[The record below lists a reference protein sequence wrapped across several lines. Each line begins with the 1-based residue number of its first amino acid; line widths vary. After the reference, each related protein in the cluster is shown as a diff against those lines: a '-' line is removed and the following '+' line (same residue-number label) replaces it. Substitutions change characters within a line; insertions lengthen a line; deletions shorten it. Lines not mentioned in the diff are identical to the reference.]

1 MGYRV
6 GLRVA
11 GGVCRGTEIP
21 KRNTL
26 FENALGTSA
35 VGYATFQL
43 PMLSFCTRVI
53 LIQCFIGTCAGA
65 LTAEKPNGILCQPF
79 GILKT

>member
-21 KRNTL
+21 TKHLVRERTGNVRRGICYFSAPDVVFLHTCDSHSV
-26 FENALGTSA
+26 FYRHVCRGTH
-35 VGYATFQL
+35 
-43 PMLSFCTRVI
+43 C
-53 LIQCFIGTCAGA
+53 
-65 LTAEKPNGILCQPF
+65 
-79 GILKT
+79 